1 MIIHLSRLGVASVG
15 EILEYDNE
23 LFEPEV
29 NALFPKDRVTGLKKE
44 RTCGMCRFLIS
55 GIFLDLLLIQFI

>member
-15 EILEYDNE
+15 EILEYDEE

-44 RTCGMCRFLIS
+44 RTWWHV
-55 GIFLDLLLIQFI
+55 

>member
-44 RTCGMCRFLIS
+44 RTWCKLLIS